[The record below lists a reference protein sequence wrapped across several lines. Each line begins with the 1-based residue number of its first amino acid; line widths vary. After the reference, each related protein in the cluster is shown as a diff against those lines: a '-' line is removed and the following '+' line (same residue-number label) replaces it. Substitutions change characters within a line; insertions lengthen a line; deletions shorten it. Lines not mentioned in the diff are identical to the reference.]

1 MTFRFGAATTL
12 SLTAI
17 VLMACGGKT
26 VSIGSETQSDTI
38 TPSAVTVATSECSQ
52 GFEHSNICCTG
63 GGNGD
68 TPTCVAY
75 PNEPFHPCDS
85 GWTTYPNA
93 ATCCSL
99 DDPATC
105 APSCG
110 NGSTGNS
117 GECEIDPG
125 QTPISISDGG
135 TYEVDAGVTSTCESR
150 CPPGYTGI
158 SPYDDKGCCRYDS
171 ADGTGTCFG
180 ESVAYAD
187 ASTEPDDSGVG
198 PILLADGGVYDGGS
212 PTVDAGFDDASVSVP
227 PDGSINACAFDCPDG
242 WFVADAIEG
251 VCCNNSSSGTEECF
265 AAVFPDDNGGSDETP
280 PTSSGSSSVTPT
292 TDASVGQ

>member
-26 VSIGSETQSDTI
+26 ISIGGETQSDTI
-38 TPSAVTVATSECSQ
+38 VPSAVKVATSECSQ

-63 GGNGD
+63 GSNGSE
-68 TPTCVAY
+68 PTCKSY
-75 PNEPFHPCDS
+75 PDDPFHPCDS

-99 DDPATC
+99 DDPSSCTA
-105 APSCG
+105 SCG

-117 GECEIDPG
+117 GECEIPPS
-125 QTPISISDGG
+125 TVSVSSDGG
-135 TYEVDAGVTSTCESR
+135 YVIDAGASDTTCESR

-158 SPYDDKGCCRYDS
+158 SPYNSNGCCQTDS
-171 ADGTGTCFG
+171 SGAETCYG
-180 ESVAYAD
+180 ESVAFAD
-187 ASTEPDDSGVG
+187 ASAGRDDASVG
-198 PILLADGGVYDGGS
+198 PILLPDGGVYD
-212 PTVDAGFDDASVSVP
+212 AGESVP
-227 PDGSINACAFDCPDG
+227 PSTGEVSACAFECPDG

-251 VCCNNSSSGTEECF
+251 VCCNNSANGTEECF
-265 AAVFPDDNGGSDETP
+265 AAVFPDDNGGS
-280 PTSSGSSSVTPT
+280 GSDSTTTPT
-292 TDASVGQ
+292 TGVGDPTPTADAGVGP